1 MKSKKMKLEIKDL
14 NVELNKNRILDG
26 VSLSVKE
33 GEFISLLGPSG
44 CGKSTLL
51 KTIAGLIPVAS
62 GSVSLDGEVINNVP
76 AYKRNTV
83 IVFQEMR
90 LFPNMTVA
98 ENVAY
103 PLKIQGMDK
112 ASRLRRAEELLGY
125 VKLEGYGGRKISRI
139 SGGQQQRVALARA
152 LAAEPKIILL
162 DEPFSSLDE
171 NLREDMRQL
180 VRDLHS
186 KFNMTTIMVT
196 HDRQEA
202 LSMAD
207 RVAIMFDGKISQTGT
222 PEEIL
227 ENPANQQI
235 ADYFGHNAYVKGI
248 VRDGVFT
255 ATDGSGITCR
265 LDRPDGEYDLM
276 IRTDVLK

>member
-1 MKSKKMKLEIKDL
+1 MKLVIKDL
-14 NVELNKNRILDG
+14 NVELNKNRILKGLNLD
-26 VSLSVKE
+26 VRE
-33 GEFISLLGPSG
+33 GEFVSLLGPSG

-51 KTIAGLIPVAS
+51 KTVAGLLPVSS
-62 GSVSLDGEVINNVP
+62 GTISLDGEIINVVP

-103 PLKIQGMDK
+103 PLRIKGLDK
-112 ASRLRRAEELLGY
+112 GTRFKRAEELLGF
-125 VKLEGYGGRKISRI
+125 VRLEGYGDRKISRI

-152 LAAEPKIILL
+152 LAAEPRIILL

-180 VRDLHS
+180 VRDLH
-186 KFNMTTIMVT
+186 KRFNMTTIMVT

-207 RVAIMFDGKISQTGT
+207 RVAVMFDGQIAQTGT
-222 PEEIL
+222 PDEVIWDPSDERVS
-227 ENPANQQI
+227 E
-235 ADYFGHNAYVKGI
+235 YFGSNAYVKGI
-248 VRDGVFT
+248 VRNGVFT
-255 ATDGSGITCR
+255 ASDGSGLTCR

-276 IRTDVLK
+276 LNVIGNVKE